1 MGLDPFSNI
10 KESELPSQDEL
21 IDLSTNEESKIKS
34 KIQFYKILFEF

>member
-1 MGLDPFSNI
+1 MCLDPFSNI

-34 KIQFYKILFEF
+34 KIQIKFCKIEF